1 MTSQRSSIPSTGC
14 NSGVMLDG
22 VVRLEAILPDMS
34 FQTVRISAIP
44 IMSTPLSN
52 QLLSKR
58 TLPTPGGGER
68 EGHPLLDKTGYL
80 TMNQTRQLLP
90 LLEDDSCV
98 SHVPVVGLW
107 VKLRPSQSQLSG
119 ASALRH
125 PFCWAACVR
134 YLSTAVVQKRV
145 FVASGTFLL
154 VILLIHCS
162 ISPSFP
168 PDHTYTVCTVGAD
181 HWCGL
186 RGVLRSDGTAPEELP
201 RPLTVDDR

>member
-1 MTSQRSSIPSTGC
+1 MRTQRSPYIPSTG
-14 NSGVMLDG
+14 SSSSATVMLDG

-34 FQTVRISAIP
+34 FQTVRINAIP

-52 QLLSKR
+52 QLLSQR
-58 TLPTPGGGER
+58 APPV

-80 TMNQTRQLLP
+80 TMNQTRKLLP

-107 VKLRPSQSQLSG
+107 VKLRSSG
-119 ASALRH
+119 PSALRH

-145 FVASGTFLL
+145 FVASATFLL
-154 VILLIHCS
+154 VILTHCS
-162 ISPSFP
+162 ISSLHPDPTCFP
-168 PDHTYTVCTVGAD
+168 
-181 HWCGL
+181 L
-186 RGVLRSDGTAPEELP
+186 FLL
-201 RPLTVDDR
+201 

>member
-58 TLPTPGGGER
+58 GDGD
-68 EGHPLLDKTGYL
+68 GHPLLDKTGYL

-107 VKLRPSQSQLSG
+107 VKLRPSQLSG

-154 VILLIHCS
+154 VILLIHDS
-162 ISPSFP
+162 ISPLS
-168 PDHTYTVCTVGAD
+168 
-181 HWCGL
+181 
-186 RGVLRSDGTAPEELP
+186 S
-201 RPLTVDDR
+201 

>member
-34 FQTVRISAIP
+34 FQTVRICTIP

-58 TLPTPGGGER
+58 SFPGDG

-107 VKLRPSQSQLSG
+107 VKLRPSQLSG

-154 VILLIHCS
+154 VILLIHGS
-162 ISPSFP
+162 ISPPS
-168 PDHTYTVCTVGAD
+168 
-181 HWCGL
+181 
-186 RGVLRSDGTAPEELP
+186 S
-201 RPLTVDDR
+201 